1 MNDLKLGFV
10 GLGRMGSPMASR
22 LLDAGFD
29 VTVFDL
35 ATDAVN
41 QLVKKGAKSGASPRA
56 IADAVDVVITS
67 LPTPQIV
74 RQIGLGD
81 TGVIHGTRAKIML
94 DVSTT
99 GPSAARDVA
108 QGLAAQGKQWVD
120 CPVSGGI
127 AGAQNGTLALMV
139 SCPMETYETVLPVL
153 EIFGKP
159 IHVGED
165 AGLGQVVKL
174 ANNMLAAGA
183 IFLTAE
189 AMAMG
194 VKAGVDAQ
202 TMLDIINLSTGRNSA
217 SQDKFPK
224 SVLTGTFDFG
234 FTTALSYKDVRLCID
249 ESENLGV
256 PMVGGALV
264 RQILAITNSKYGPDS
279 DFTSMAKLIEDWA
292 DVEIRSTPR
301 ET

>member
-1 MNDLKLGFV
+1 MAEMKLGFV
-10 GLGRMGSPMASR
+10 GLGRMGTPMAGR
-22 LLDAGFD
+22 LIDAGYD
-29 VTVFDL
+29 VVVCDL
-35 ATDAVN
+35 DTQAVDRMVGRGATA
-41 QLVKKGAKSGASPRA
+41 AATPRA
-56 IADAVDVVITS
+56 VADAVDVVVTS
-67 LPTPQIV
+67 LPTPGIV
-74 RQIGLGD
+74 RQVGLGEE
-81 TGVIHGTRAKIML
+81 GIVNGTRATVML

-99 GPSAARDVA
+99 GPSTAREVA
-108 QGLAAQGKQWVD
+108 EGLAAAGKQWID

-127 AGAQNGTLALMV
+127 AGAEKGTLALMV
-139 SCPMETYETVLPVL
+139 SCPTETYETVLPVL
-153 EIFGKP
+153 DIFGKP
-159 IHVGED
+159 FHVGED

-174 ANNMLAAGA
+174 ANNMLAASA

-194 VKAGVDAQ
+194 VKAGVDAR

-224 SVLTGTFDFG
+224 AVLTGTFDFG
-234 FTTALSYKDVRLCID
+234 FATALSYKDVRLCVD

-279 DFTSMAKLIEDWA
+279 DFTSMARLIEDWA
-292 DVEIRSTPR
+292 DVEIRG
-301 ET
+301 